1 LDWTADFELGIQE
14 MDEQHKQLI
23 DLVNTMHASLKQGK
37 NKKEVKDNIRSFV
50 DFASYHF
57 GNEEQY
63 FEQFAYDNAK
73 EHTQEHKAFVKEILQ
88 FQSDYSANKIKFLDD
103 LMPYIK
109 KWLHKH
115 FSITDK
121 KYAILFKQNGL

>member
-1 LDWTADFELGIQE
+1 

-23 DLVNTMHASLKQGK
+23 DLVNIMHASLKQGK

-63 FEQFAYDNAK
+63 FNQFGFEDAK
-73 EHTQEHKAFVKEILQ
+73 EHKQEHKAFVKEILQ
-88 FQSDYSANKIKFLDD
+88 FQSDYSTNKIKFLDD
-103 LMPYIK
+103 IMQYIK

-115 FSITDK
+115 FSISDK
-121 KYAILFKQNGL
+121 KYAALFKQNGL